1 VKILIVDD
9 HALFRAGLRMLLA
22 TIGRNVVCLEAATI
36 AEALTL
42 IVQHTDMQ
50 LCLLDLTLKNEQGF
64 AAIQAIKNTAPQ
76 VAIVV
81 VSGCEDSATIRS
93 CIDAGAMS
101 FIPKSVPPEVLTR
114 ALQRVLTGAVY
125 LPDQVVSALE
135 VSPQQLPLTP
145 RQMQVLEGLSRG
157 LPTKLIARE
166 LGLSEHT
173 VREYIALI
181 FQALGVHN
189 RTEAVI
195 KASQLQRAEPTAAA
209 RG

>member
-1 VKILIVDD
+1 
-9 HALFRAGLRMLLA
+9 
-22 TIGRNVVCLEAATI
+22 
-36 AEALTL
+36 
-42 IVQHTDMQ
+42 
-50 LCLLDLTLKNEQGF
+50 
-64 AAIQAIKNTAPQ
+64 
-76 VAIVV
+76 
-81 VSGCEDSATIRS
+81 
-93 CIDAGAMS
+93 
-101 FIPKSVPPEVLTR
+101 
-114 ALQRVLTGAVY
+114 VY